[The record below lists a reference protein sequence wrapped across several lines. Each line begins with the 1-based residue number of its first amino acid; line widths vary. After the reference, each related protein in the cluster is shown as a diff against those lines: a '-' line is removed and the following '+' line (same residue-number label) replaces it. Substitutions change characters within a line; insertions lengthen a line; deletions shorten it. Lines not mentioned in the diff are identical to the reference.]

1 MKKIVQLILV
11 SSLSIFI
18 GCSDKPSEEK
28 KEPQVVSASTQA
40 AKIEVVANE
49 QAHAIKVEEKEKEDH
64 TKNGKNYY
72 FSYGVK
78 SGYDPNSIPAN
89 QDASVREKPRTK
101 IDANLHVRSP
111 YEEVQISMLVKKLS
125 KEFMV
130 KCSACHND
138 YANGVIGPSLLSKS
152 VDEILTNISD
162 FKSGKKSNPLMD
174 DLIKMMSDKEIET
187 LATEIFEFNQKI
199 QDLKSK

>member
-11 SSLSIFI
+11 SSLSIFV

-28 KEPQVVSASTQA
+28 KEPQVVSDSTQA

-49 QAHAIKVEEKEKEDH
+49 QAHAIKVEEKVKEDH

-89 QDASVREKPRTK
+89 KDASVREKPRTK
-101 IDANLHVRSP
+101 VDANLHVRSP

-174 DLIKMMSDKEIET
+174 DLIKMMSDKEIES